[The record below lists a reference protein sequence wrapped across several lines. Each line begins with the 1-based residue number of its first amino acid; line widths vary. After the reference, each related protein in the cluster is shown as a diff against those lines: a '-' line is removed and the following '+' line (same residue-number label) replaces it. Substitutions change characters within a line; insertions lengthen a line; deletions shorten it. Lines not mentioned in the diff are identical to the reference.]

1 MSEASK
7 YVDRKSIIAGIITIS
22 ILLSAVYTTYMNTEK
37 YEVVAGDSAYM
48 VFNTI
53 ECRLRAVA
61 LLPPP
66 GIIALP
72 RCGIGKGSVDPIAWL
87 PQHK

>member
-7 YVDRKSIIAGIITIS
+7 YVDRKSIIAGIIAIS

-48 VFNTI
+48 GF
-53 ECRLRAVA
+53 
-61 LLPPP
+61 
-66 GIIALP
+66 
-72 RCGIGKGSVDPIAWL
+72 
-87 PQHK
+87 